1 MDNFKILKLEETQII
16 NNTIVNA
23 HVGINDVLKGKANI
37 TNNIFYNCWKSINLV
52 TGSNFVGTN
61 NLFYNNTSDPLL
73 LTNPVTLQ
81 DPLFVNA
88 ASQNYHIQKDSPAV
102 DAGAVVAVDYDYDGD
117 ARPIGE
123 GYDIGADE
131 CRGGFQNYL
140 PLILR

>member
-1 MDNFKILKLEETQII
+1 MET
-16 NNTIVNA
+16 
-23 HVGINDVLKGKANI
+23 D
-37 TNNIFYNCWKSINLV
+37 
-52 TGSNFVGTN
+52 SNFVGTN

-102 DAGAVVAVDYDYDGD
+102 DAGAVVPLDHDFDGD
-117 ARPIGE
+117 PRPIGD

-131 CRGGFQNYL
+131 WNIFQNYL